1 MASQRELPMDDIDS
15 TGRNT
20 LGRFTFPN
28 PEKKI
33 DFTGERYVTGLAGPI
48 QHEHYHRY
56 LFAAPYCRDRS
67 VLDIAC
73 GEGYGC
79 HLLAQIASSVVGVDI
94 DDETIRYAQGQ
105 YASSHLRFEIG
116 DATAIPLPAESVDV
130 VTSFET
136 IEHFA
141 DHERFLAEVA
151 RVLRPGGLLIIS
163 SPNRPVYSEENQHAN
178 PFHAR
183 ELDREEFRTA
193 LQSQFAN
200 VVLLEQ
206 RSIDGSVIMAEAR
219 ARSPLEGFDSPD
231 GLAYAHHSGV
241 PSPHYFV
248 AIASTGEL
256 PDVANSL
263 LFSGAYLGNLHS
275 TIDELNKRISTSEG
289 AIATLR
295 SQLDRAERQARG
307 LRAALEQWRAGDT
320 HADVEKVEVQDP
332 HPVATVV
339 QPARR
344 RRRSLPRRLKEF
356 WRRWRAKREF
366 DAAYYLLQNPDIA
379 AAGVDPF
386 LHYLRTGWREG
397 RDPTPTFS
405 TSYYLENHP
414 DVVARGVNPFV
425 HYISKG
431 RAEGR
436 RPNAL
441 VELDDA
447 PVVPVPLTTVAALMT
462 KPARVIAFYLP
473 QFHAI
478 PENDQWWGKGF
489 TEWTNVRAA
498 EPQFIGHYQPHVP
511 GDLGYYN
518 LLDPAVQ
525 RRQIELAKLYG
536 VEGFCFYF
544 YWFGGKR
551 LLEKPVENW
560 LNDKSLDL
568 PFCLCWA
575 NENWT
580 RRWDGLDAEILID
593 QKHSPED
600 DIAFIAEAAP
610 YLRDPRYIRV
620 AGKPLLLV
628 YRPSELPS
636 AKQTAQRWRKWCV
649 ENGIGDIH
657 LAYTQSFEQVD
668 PSVYGFDAA
677 IEFPPN
683 RSHPPDMTQ
692 AVTPLHAEFSMKV
705 YDWRV
710 FKERSESYGDPGY
723 SLYRTV
729 CPGWDNTAR
738 RKNAGTAFINNTP
751 ELYCGWL
758 ADAIKDT
765 KKRFT
770 RPDQRLI
777 FVNAWNEWAEG
788 AHLEP
793 DARYGY
799 AWLQATRDALEG
811 PKSNPSGRQRIVVV
825 SHDAHPHGAQY
836 LALHM
841 ARTFGELGFDTDMIV
856 LGEGPLLPRFAEVA
870 TVHRIDLNS
879 QSEVEVV
886 RRLERLRENG
896 AEVAIANTTVSGLLV
911 PLLKH
916 AGFRTVSLVHELPG
930 ILNSY
935 ELMNHARAI
944 AGHADKVV
952 FAARQVQDGFERFV
966 GKPVEQAVIR
976 PQGLYQR
983 TPFRR
988 SDHVDT
994 ARRTVREKLNFAPDA
1009 SIVLG
1014 VGYGDHR
1021 KGFDLFIDACIALF
1035 ASDRRACAVWV
1046 GNVERQLMDTQMKRI
1061 RAAGLANR
1069 FAFTGLVEKPQ
1080 EYYAAADVYALTSRE
1095 DPFPSVVLEALDV
1108 EVPVVAFDGAGGFTD
1123 LLIRGCGQL
1132 VPPFDT
1138 DAMAAGIAEL
1148 LNGPMRAAE
1157 LGRNGRAIVEREFSF
1172 RHYLNDLMAFAGS
1185 PLPRVS
1191 VVVPNYNYARY
1202 IKNRLASIAA
1212 QTVVP
1217 YELIVLDDASSDASV
1232 EVIGEFLADCPIPS
1246 TLVVNSENSGSV
1258 FRQWQRGVEM
1268 ARGDFV
1274 WIAEADDLADP
1285 EFLCE
1290 LLPAFARTDVV
1301 MSYCQSRQMD
1311 GGGKIL
1317 SEDYLDYV
1325 ADIDVDRWTKPYV
1338 AEGREEIERS
1348 LHVKN
1353 TIPNV
1358 SAVLFRRDALQAMLA
1373 SHGEEIAS
1381 FRHAGDWVAY
1391 LRLLEKGAL
1400 AFSPKSRNSHRR
1412 HQQSITVGNFNLGQ
1426 LREIVQV
1433 QRETIRRFQLGA
1445 SAKVAS
1451 DRYAQRLYEQF
1462 GLATSKHPRFGLNPE
1477 LSDTPGRAKG
1487 AA

>member
-1 MASQRELPMDDIDS
+1 MNNADNAMPNS
-15 TGRNT
+15 
-20 LGRFTFPN
+20 LGQFTFPN
-28 PEKKI
+28 PETKI
-33 DFTGERYVTGLAGPI
+33 EFTGERYVTGVAGPI

-56 LFAAPYCRDRS
+56 LFAAPFCRDLD

-79 HLLAQIASSVVGVDI
+79 QVLAQAAKSVVGVDI
-94 DDETIRYAQGQ
+94 DGETIRYAQEQ
-105 YASSHLRFEIG
+105 YASSHLRFEVG
-116 DATAIPLPAESVDV
+116 DATAIPLPDESVDI

-163 SPNRPVYSEENQHAN
+163 SPNRPIYSEENQHSN

-193 LQSQFAN
+193 LKAQFAN
-200 VVLLEQ
+200 VMLFQQ
-206 RSIDGSVIMAEAR
+206 RSIDGSVIMAEASTR
-219 ARSPLEGFDSPD
+219 LQIEGFDSPD
-231 GLAYAHHSGV
+231 GLAYGHHAGV

-248 AIASTGEL
+248 ALASMREL
-256 PDVANSL
+256 PVVASSL
-263 LFSGAYLGNLHS
+263 LFSGAYLGSLHGK
-275 TIDELNKRISTSEG
+275 IDELNRHVSTAEG
-289 AIATLR
+289 EITTLK
-295 SQLDRAERQARG
+295 SQLDRAERQVGG

-320 HADVEKVEVQDP
+320 LADVEKGEVRDLQ
-332 HPVATVV
+332 TVV
-339 QPARR
+339 QPATR
-344 RRRSLPRRLKEF
+344 RRRSLPRRLTEF

-366 DAAYYLLQNPDIA
+366 DAAYYLLQNPDVA

-386 LHYLRTGWREG
+386 LHYLRIGWREG
-397 RDPTPTFS
+397 RDPTSTFS
-405 TSYYLENHP
+405 TSYYLESHP

-425 HYISKG
+425 HYVSKG

-441 VELDDA
+441 VEFDEA
-447 PVVPVPLTTVAALMT
+447 PVVPVPLLTDAPQLT

-498 EPQFIGHYQPHVP
+498 VPQFKGHYQPHVP
-511 GDLGYYN
+511 GELGYYN
-518 LLDPAVQ
+518 LLNPAVQ

-620 AGKPLLLV
+620 DGKPLLLV

-636 AKQTAQRWRKWCV
+636 AKQTAQRWRKWCA

-683 RSHPPDMTQ
+683 RSQPPDVTQ

-705 YDWRV
+705 YDWRI
-710 FKERSESYGDPGY
+710 FKERSGSYSRPGY

-751 ELYCGWL
+751 ALYRGWL
-758 ADAIKDT
+758 TDAIDDT

-770 RPDQRLI
+770 NPDQRLI

-870 TVHRIDLNS
+870 TVHRIDLSS
-879 QSEVEVV
+879 QSEAEVI
-886 RRLERLRENG
+886 RQLQRLRENG

-916 AGFRTVSLVHELPG
+916 AGFRTVALVHELPG
-930 ILNSY
+930 ILHGY
-935 ELMNHARAI
+935 KLQNHASAI
-944 AGHADKVV
+944 AAHADKVV
-952 FAARQVQDGFERFV
+952 FAARQVRDGFVEFV
-966 GKPVEQAVIR
+966 GKPIEQAVIR

-983 TPFRR
+983 TSFGR
-988 SDHVDT
+988 SAQLAA

-1021 KGFDLFIDACIALF
+1021 KGFDLFVDACMVLF

-1046 GNVERQLMDTQMKRI
+1046 GNVERQLMDAQMKRI
-1061 RAAGLANR
+1061 RAVGLSNR

-1108 EVPVVAFDGAGGFTD
+1108 GMPVVAFDGAGGFTE
-1123 LLIRGCGQL
+1123 LLMRGCGHL

-1138 DAMAAGIAEL
+1138 GAMAAAIAGL
-1148 LNGPMRAAE
+1148 LDEPKHAAE
-1157 LGRNGRAIVEREFSF
+1157 LGRNGRAIIEREFSF
-1172 RHYLNDLMAFAGS
+1172 RHYLDDLMALAGS
-1185 PLPRVS
+1185 QLPRVS

-1202 IKNRLASIAA
+1202 ISERLASIAA
-1212 QTVVP
+1212 QTVAP
-1217 YELIVLDDASSDASV
+1217 YELIVLDDASTDASV
-1232 EVIGEFLADCPIPS
+1232 AAIDEFLADCPIPS
-1246 TLVVNSENSGSV
+1246 TRVVNRENSGSV

-1285 EFLCE
+1285 EFLSE
-1290 LLPAFARTDVV
+1290 LLPAFARADVV

-1311 GGGKIL
+1311 GRGKVL
-1317 SEDYLDYV
+1317 SEHYLDYV
-1325 ADIDVDRWTKPYV
+1325 ADIDHERWTRPYV
-1338 AEGREEIERS
+1338 AEGREEIAQS

-1373 SHGEEIAS
+1373 AHGEEIAS

-1391 LRLLEKGAL
+1391 LRLLESGAL

-1412 HQQSITVGNFNLGQ
+1412 HQGSVTVGNFNLGQ

-1433 QRETIRRFQLGA
+1433 QRDTIRRFQLGA
-1445 SAKVAS
+1445 SAKAAS
-1451 DRYAQRLYEQF
+1451 ERYAQRLYEQF
-1462 GLATSKHPRFGLNPE
+1462 GLATSKHPRFDLNPE
-1477 LSDTPGRAKG
+1477 LSDTPGSAKG

>member
-1 MASQRELPMDDIDS
+1 MDDNDHAVS
-15 TGRNT
+15 NL
-20 LGRFTFPN
+20 LGQFAFPN
-28 PEKKI
+28 PEKKFQ
-33 DFTGERYVTGLAGPI
+33 FTGERYVTGLAGPI

-79 HLLAQIASSVVGVDI
+79 HLLAQIAGSVVGVDI
-94 DDETIRYAQGQ
+94 DGETIRYAQGQ
-105 YASSHLRFEIG
+105 YASSRLRFEIG
-116 DATAIPLPAESVDV
+116 DATAIPLPAESVDI

-136 IEHFA
+136 IEHFS
-141 DHERFLAEVA
+141 DHEKFLAEVA

-163 SPNRPVYSEENQHAN
+163 SPNRPIYSEENQHSN

-183 ELDREEFRTA
+183 ELDREEFRSA
-193 LQSQFAN
+193 LQLKFAN
-200 VVLLEQ
+200 VVLFEQ
-206 RSIDGSVIMAEAR
+206 RSIDGSVIIAETPAR
-219 ARSPLEGFDSPD
+219 TQIEGFDSPD
-231 GLAYAHHSGV
+231 GLAYGHYSGV

-248 AIASTGEL
+248 AVASMGEL
-256 PDVANSL
+256 PDVASSL
-263 LFSGAYLGNLHS
+263 LFSGAYLGSLHS
-275 TIDELNKRISTSEG
+275 TIEELNKRIRTSEG
-289 AIATLR
+289 EIATLKV
-295 SQLDRAERQARG
+295 QLDRAQRQAGG
-307 LRAALEQWRAGDT
+307 LRAALEQWRAGNT
-320 HADVEKVEVQDP
+320 QADVENVAVPMLQS
-332 HPVATVV
+332 VATVA
-339 QPARR
+339 QPDKR
-344 RRRSLPRRLKEF
+344 RRRSLPRRLSDF
-356 WRRWRAKREF
+356 WRRWRTKREF
-366 DAAYYLLQNPDIA
+366 DAAYYIRQNPDVA
-379 AAGVDPF
+379 AAGFDPF
-386 LHYLRTGWREG
+386 RHYLRTGWREG
-397 RDPTPTFS
+397 RDPTSTFS
-405 TSYYLENHP
+405 TSYYLENYP

-441 VELDDA
+441 VELDEA
-447 PVVPVPLTTVAALMT
+447 PVVPVPLLTAAAHVK

-498 EPQFIGHYQPHVP
+498 EPQFKGHYQPHVP

-600 DIAFIAEAAP
+600 DIAFIAEVVP

-620 AGKPLLLV
+620 DGKPLLLV

-636 AKQTAQRWRKWCV
+636 AKQTAQRWRKWCI

-751 ELYCGWL
+751 ELYRGWL
-758 ADAIKDT
+758 ADAVKDT

-811 PKSNPSGRQRIVVV
+811 PASGLAAGRPRVVVV

-836 LALHM
+836 LALNM

-856 LGEGPLLPRFAEVA
+856 LGDGPLLARFAEVA
-870 TVHRIDLNS
+870 KVHRIDLNS
-879 QSEVEVV
+879 QSEAEVV
-886 RRLERLRENG
+886 RRLGQLLENG

-911 PLLKH
+911 PLLKR
-916 AGFRTVSLVHELPG
+916 AGFRTVALVHELPG

-935 ELMNHARAI
+935 KLQNHARAI

-952 FAARQVQDGFERFV
+952 FAARQVQDGFIGFV
-966 GKPVEQAVIR
+966 GNPVEQAVIR

-988 SDHVDT
+988 SAHVDT

-1021 KGFDLFIDACIALF
+1021 KGFDLFVDACMVLM

-1061 RAAGLANR
+1061 RSAGLANR

-1108 EVPVVAFDGAGGFTD
+1108 EIPVVAFDGAGGFTD
-1123 LLIRGCGQL
+1123 LLVRGCGHL

-1138 DAMAAGIAEL
+1138 DAMAADVAKL
-1148 LNGPMRAAE
+1148 LNEPQRSAE

-1172 RHYLNDLMAFAGS
+1172 RHYLDDLMAFAGN

-1202 IKNRLASIAA
+1202 ISKRLASIAA

-1217 YELIVLDDASSDASV
+1217 YELIVLDDASTDASV
-1232 EVIGEFLADCPIPS
+1232 AAIDEFLADCPIPS
-1246 TLVVNSENSGSV
+1246 TLIVNRENSGSV

-1285 EFLCE
+1285 EFLSE
-1290 LLPAFARTDVV
+1290 LLPAFARADVV
-1301 MSYCQSRQMD
+1301 MSYCQSRQID
-1311 GGGKIL
+1311 GGGKVL

-1325 ADIDVDRWTKPYV
+1325 ADIDVERWTKPYV
-1338 AEGREEIERS
+1338 TEGREEIARS

-1373 SHGEEIAS
+1373 AHGDEITS

-1391 LRLLEKGAL
+1391 LRLLESGAL

-1412 HQQSITVGNFNLGQ
+1412 HQGSVTVGNFNLGQ

-1433 QRETIRRFQLGA
+1433 QRDTTRRFQLGA
-1445 SAKVAS
+1445 SAKLAS
-1451 DRYAQRLYEQF
+1451 ERYAQRLYEQF
-1462 GLATSKHPRFGLNPE
+1462 GLATSKHPRFDLNPE
-1477 LSDTPGRAKG
+1477 MSDVSGRG
-1487 AA
+1487 P